1 MRYREMAKKLR
12 KLGCQERRKG
22 KGSHRIWHNPT
33 TGKVSAVPDH
43 GSKDLGKGTVRAIL
57 RELGISRREFGPI
70 K

>member
-43 GSKDLGKGTVRAIL
+43 
-57 RELGISRREFGPI
+57 
-70 K
+70 